1 MADNQ
6 QTMQTGVDLNRQVA
20 LLSSQTTQWIT
31 DNLKNPEMAIAV
43 PKGYNVGNEVA
54 SLIFAISQTKDKNGR
69 TAFDIC
75 DSKQIM
81 NQVRNCVLNGLS
93 ITKKHVY
100 PIIYD
105 GKFTLQISYFGTLA
119 ALSYMFPYLQVYAN
133 VLYEGDEYELI
144 TDPLMGFTYVTNVRS
159 KIENHD
165 KPIIAAYGNIIDTR
179 TKERVYGLVMSW
191 NEIQKN
197 WAKSKTPPEKN
208 SVQKDFPQEMAK
220 RTLINRMC
228 KMFVNS
234 GANTN
239 TEQVGAFNRMT
250 EAEYVDVTP
259 QEATDKEKL
268 LHSKSK
274 GAAGLESLLES
285 SPAPVSAPHAQNAP
299 SEAGHETTQSKAE
312 NAPEQEPRASETK
325 MERRQ
330 GFSSIQKPERK
341 PSVMKDQWGNI
352 IPTPEEGEQQV
363 TAEGELI
370 NDDSLPF

>member
-1 MADNQ
+1 MANNQ
-6 QTMQTGVDLNRQVA
+6 QEVQAGVDLNKQVA

-31 DNLKNPEMAIAV
+31 DNLKKPEMAIAV
-43 PKGYNVGNEVA
+43 PKGYNIGNEVS
-54 SLIFAISQTKDKNGR
+54 SLIFAISQVKDKDGR
-69 TAFDIC
+69 SALEIC
-75 DSKQIM
+75 SPAQVM
-81 NQVRNCVLNGLS
+81 NEVKDCIVQGLS
-93 ITKKHVY
+93 VSKKHVY
-100 PIIYD
+100 PIIY
-105 GKFTLQISYFGTLA
+105 GGQLSLQRSYYGTLA

-133 VLYEGDEYELI
+133 VLYEGDEYDLI
-144 TDPLMGFTYVTNVRS
+144 TDDLMGFTYVTNVRS

-239 TEQVGAFNRMT
+239 TEQVGAFNRLT

-285 SPAPVSAPHAQNAP
+285 SPAPVSALHAQNAP
-299 SEAGHETTQSKAE
+299 SEAGHESTQPKPE
-312 NAPEQEPRASETK
+312 NAPEQPQQASETK
-325 MERRQ
+325 MERSQ
-330 GFSSIQKPERK
+330 GFSSIRKPERK